1 MSTPDL
7 NFIQALQGVF
17 GPNCAR
23 FDSDLRARLR
33 RLYDRAHAEGV
44 LDALEGER
52 PLAKVGETVEQFL
65 SLDEGVFI
73 QNGHLEGQGQMRKIL
88 QAGEVS
94 ATNCIAVLV
103 NATTGAPVGEPEAW
117 DTKQF
122 QQYSPY
128 KAVAPPGHQ
137 KKSA

>member
-17 GPNCAR
+17 GPSCAR

-44 LDALEGER
+44 LDALDGER

-65 SLDEGVFI
+65 SLGEGMLI
-73 QNGHLEGQGQMRKIL
+73 QNEYLERQGHARKIL
-88 QAGEVS
+88 QAGEIET
-94 ATNCIAVLV
+94 TNCISTLIDVV
-103 NATTGAPVGEPEAW
+103 TGAPVGDTEATSAE
-117 DTKQF
+117 DF
-122 QQYSPY
+122 QRHSPH
-128 KAVAPPGHQ
+128 KVIAPPR
-137 KKSA
+137 